1 MGKAIDRGWRKEG
14 DPMIGQ
20 STIVIG
26 GLRGMKKKKSTTA
39 TSSSKKK
46 TPKKLELGRPRRDR
60 ASPGACSPLPP
71 QRPDIIGVEGGP
83 HDPDHPRPRRT
94 R

>member
-46 TPKKLELGRPRRDR
+46 TPKK
-60 ASPGACSPLPP
+60 
-71 QRPDIIGVEGGP
+71 
-83 HDPDHPRPRRT
+83 
-94 R
+94 